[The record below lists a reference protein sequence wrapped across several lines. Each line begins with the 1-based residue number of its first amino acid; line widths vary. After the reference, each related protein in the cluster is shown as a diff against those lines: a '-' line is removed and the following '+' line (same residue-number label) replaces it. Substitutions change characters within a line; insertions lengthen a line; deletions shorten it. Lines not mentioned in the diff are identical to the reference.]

1 MEITDRDRKLWHQ
14 WAKQVCPDLSY
25 CMECAKG
32 ASEGAR
38 LTRHCPNHDY
48 TKHNICL
55 VLCSKCHAKANYA
68 IRKSRPKG
76 LRFSYSIAIK
86 PELGKELEAQ
96 AAKQEMPY
104 QVFARMMLR
113 RGLQEQTRKHK
124 KGE

>member
-1 MEITDRDRKLWHQ
+1 M
-14 WAKQVCPDLSY
+14 
-25 CMECAKG
+25 
-32 ASEGAR
+32 
-38 LTRHCPNHDY
+38 
-48 TKHNICL
+48 
-55 VLCSKCHAKANYA
+55 
-68 IRKSRPKG
+68 RKSYIITV
-76 LRFSYSIAIK
+76 S